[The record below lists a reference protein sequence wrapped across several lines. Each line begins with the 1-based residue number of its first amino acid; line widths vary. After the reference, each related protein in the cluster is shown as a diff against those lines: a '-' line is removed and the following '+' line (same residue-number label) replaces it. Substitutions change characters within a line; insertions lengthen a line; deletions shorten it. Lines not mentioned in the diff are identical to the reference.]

1 MPSQTTEA
9 ALEACIERALTG
21 GVTVTAKEAVLQ
33 EPTPDYGGNGWK
45 RGKPGDF
52 NAEFAVDEAMLW
64 QFLESTQAKE
74 LAKLHHKPNW
84 KRPARSWFEKLE
96 SQIQTLQTLRS
107 TLIAHAVTGKIAIPA
122 ATA

>member
-21 GVTVTAKEAVLQ
+21 GVKVWVKGGVGEQTAR
-33 EPTPDYGGNGWK
+33 DYGGNGWK

-52 NAEFAVDEAMLW
+52 NSAFAVDEAILW
-64 QFLESTQAKE
+64 VFLERTRAEELTQRHDE
-74 LAKLHHKPNW
+74 PRGSVGLAPGLKTPDS
-84 KRPARSWFEKLE
+84 RRRVPSP
-96 SQIQTLQTLRS
+96 S
-107 TLIAHAVTGKIAIPA
+107 TLIPYAVSGGIAIPA